1 MSYYY
6 RTQEEPSE
14 KGKAFHE
21 GQEVSFVHRKEMRM
35 GRIEVLRVNSAVIS
49 VKAHR
54 SQKEDR
60 ERTVISYDKMMSV
73 YK

>member
-14 KGKAFHE
+14 KGKVFRE
-21 GQEVSFVHRKEMRM
+21 GQEVSFIYRKEMRM

-49 VKAHR
+49 VKALR
-54 SQKEDR
+54 SQKEDS
-60 ERTVISYDKMMSV
+60 ERTVIRYDKMMSV